1 MKSAKEV
8 HLGLKASVFSFVFS
22 FYLVVKSQ
30 EKIKQNLMKQREN
43 MHQKKAC
50 EEVDTGLLV
59 RQGLDRTFT

>member
-1 MKSAKEV
+1 
-8 HLGLKASVFSFVFS
+8 
-22 FYLVVKSQ
+22 
-30 EKIKQNLMKQREN
+30 MKQREN